1 LRLEGDVFFVID
13 LNVGSKSLLQ
23 NCISGPHAIGFA
35 GNFITNIILV
45 GFTNGRHHQNECE
58 TRYAV
63 GNRKKKEDKGG
74 NLVSQSIRWNL
85 KERQMSGKMFRN
97 LVYGLTGLMAGMSVI
112 TTIAKKKMEVAL
124 RNCSNNSL
132 GMKDHRVYLSLGGKK
147 LVRKRAIWKNELNPH
162 ATRHT
167 NTQKKICQA
176 TQQQPL
182 TTKKII

>member
-1 LRLEGDVFFVID
+1 MNVRPDMLLE
-13 LNVGSKSLLQ
+13 
-23 NCISGPHAIGFA
+23 
-35 GNFITNIILV
+35 T
-45 GFTNGRHHQNECE
+45 E
-58 TRYAV
+58 
-63 GNRKKKEDKGG
+63 KKKEDKGG

-167 NTQKKICQA
+167 NTQKKNLSSDA
-176 TQQQPL
+176 TA
-182 TTKKII
+182 TTHNQKNYLRLYGVTSMSSLILADEKYLSQEGPPKIEPTRNKFQTQLLKTHFVV